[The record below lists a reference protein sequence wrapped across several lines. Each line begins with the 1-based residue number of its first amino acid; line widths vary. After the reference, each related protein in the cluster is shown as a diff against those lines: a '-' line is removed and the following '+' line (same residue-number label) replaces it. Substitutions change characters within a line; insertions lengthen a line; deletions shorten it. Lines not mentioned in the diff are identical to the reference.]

1 MTGIRLEPVSGY
13 LWGWLPRWALV
24 VGLLLALAGCGNLET
39 AALEPTA
46 LATPP
51 SVERLTEA
59 PSPTASATIPTSQVA
74 PAPRP
79 TPTPT
84 SAAVPTSRVAAV
96 PSPPAGAIPA
106 GQSRQASNPTPVE
119 IPTSRV
125 EPASTPTPG
134 GAGLQSNMSEAGFF
148 LDAAPPV
155 LEKRIRNSDVIGR
168 AAARVLQAIMPEGE
182 APDPNAPVFGL
193 SARQIGRRLQA
204 AAKAAGL
211 GGGFTGHPGGWAW
224 PRTWRPQGRSC
235 RR

>member
-13 LWGWLPRWALV
+13 LCGWLPRWALV
-24 VGLLLALAGCGNLET
+24 VGLLLAPAGCGNLET

-46 LATPP
+46 LTTPP

-134 GAGLQSNMSEAGFF
+134 GVGLQSNLSEAGFF

-155 LEKRIRNSDVIGR
+155 LEKRIRNSDVIVR
-168 AAARVLQAIMPEGE
+168 ATLLSE
-182 APDPNAPVFGL
+182 APGDLPTLARGELRFRVSEYLKGPV
-193 SARQIGRRLQA
+193 RM
-204 AAKAAGL
+204 K
-211 GGGFTGHPGGWAW
+211 
-224 PRTWRPQGRSC
+224 
-235 RR
+235 

>member
-1 MTGIRLEPVSGY
+1 MGGY
-13 LWGWLPRWALV
+13 PGWALG
-24 VGLLLALAGCGNLET
+24 VGLLLAPAGCGNLET

-79 TPTPT
+79 TPT
-84 SAAVPTSRVAAV
+84 SGAVPTSRVAAV

-134 GAGLQSNMSEAGFF
+134 GVGLQSNMSEAGFF

-155 LEKRIRNSDVIGR
+155 LEKRIRNSDVIVR
-168 AAARVLQAIMPEGE
+168 ATLLSE
-182 APDPNAPVFGL
+182 APGDLPC
-193 SARQIGRRLQA
+193 
-204 AAKAAGL
+204 
-211 GGGFTGHPGGWAW
+211 PG
-224 PRTWRPQGRSC
+224 
-235 RR
+235 